1 MTDIVKWLREV
12 NSETNPYVNQV
23 VKGWCYEAA
32 DEIERLR
39 RERDEAR
46 EALRAMNDFLEKIQ
60 QATTDFL
67 VPDGMTQHAYIN
79 EIIDLQD
86 RALAAIRQLKDR
98 TP

>member
-1 MTDIVKWLREV
+1 MSKEAKELAGITERARIARE
-12 NSETNPYVNQV
+12 SM
-23 VKGWCYEAA
+23 AA
-32 DEIERLR
+32 VDVYDLQIATLR